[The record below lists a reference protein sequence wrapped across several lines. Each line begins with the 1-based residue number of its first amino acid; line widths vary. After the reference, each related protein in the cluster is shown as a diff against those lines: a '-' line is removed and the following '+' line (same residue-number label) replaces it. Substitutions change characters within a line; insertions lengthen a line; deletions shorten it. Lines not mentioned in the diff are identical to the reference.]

1 MLGYHRQARILGARR
16 PDVNEIVVCR
26 SLSSAHNSL
35 TAGAS
40 SSGAWLV
47 GQPPVSQAVSLF
59 LMKIL
64 VIGGGAREHAMAWK
78 LSRERSVTAVFCAPG
93 NPGIASVAR
102 CLDADVGDPKRTADV
117 ARSQAIDLTV
127 VGPELPLSRGIVDVF
142 TADGRAIVGPIAGRG
157 SARVEQGVRQR
168 LHGTAQRADGA
179 YHVCDSATSALA
191 WLEGDRFGYPLV
203 LKADGLAAGKGVV
216 IVDDRAAAAAAVRS
230 LMVERRFGSAG
241 DRIVFEEFLVGQEA
255 SYFVLADGTSFIPL
269 GSAQDHKRIFDD
281 DQGPN
286 TGGMGA
292 FAPSPLVTPE
302 IERRVVDEIVWPV
315 LDGMQHEGHPY
326 RGFLYVG
333 LMLTADGPKV
343 VEFNVRLGDPET
355 QVVLP
360 MLDEE
365 LSWLLGEAA
374 MGALPS
380 RAARF
385 VPGANVGVV
394 LAAGGYPEAVETGQ
408 PITGIDDAAAVPDA
422 LVFHAGTSK
431 REGQLV
437 TSGGRVLTVV
447 GRGQNFG
454 RHRDSYRHGISR
466 HASDDIGRVR
476 RACSSRHD
484 IGRKAL
490 TSNVKY
496 SIITFG
502 CRVNQADSFAIARDL
517 HARGAVEAPP
527 QDAELVVVNT
537 CSVTAAADQGVR
549 QTVRRI
555 VRDNPGVRV
564 VVTGCYATR
573 RPDEISRAS
582 KRRSRRVERRER
594 RSRRTTCIAYW
605 IATSRGNH
613 DCCPLRRRRWS
624 LWRHAVSRSRRAH
637 GPDTPRSNRMRR
649 DVQLLHHSDDTGQR
663 TLATAE

>member
-16 PDVNEIVVCR
+16 RYVNEIVVCR
-26 SLSSAHNSL
+26 SLSSAHNTL
-35 TAGAS
+35 MRRRRAQPAPG
-40 SSGAWLV
+40 LV

-102 CLDADVGDPKRTADV
+102 CLDADVGDPLELLDV

-142 TADGRAIVGPIAGRG
+142 TADGRAIVGPYAGRRG
-157 SARVEQGVRQR
+157 ARVEQGVRQG
-168 LHGTAQRADGA
+168 LHGASSRADRGA
-179 YHVCDSATSALA
+179 TTCAIRRARRSA

-216 IVDDRAAAAAAVRS
+216 IVDDRAAAAAAVQS

-255 SYFVLADGTSFIPL
+255 SYFVLADGTSFIAL

-281 DQGPN
+281 DRGPN

-292 FAPSPLVTPE
+292 FAPSPLVTSE
-302 IERRVVDEIVWPV
+302 VERRVVDEIVWPV

-374 MGALPS
+374 MGALALEGCALSPR
-380 RAARF
+380 RAMSESCSLRE
-385 VPGANVGVV
+385 VIPKR
-394 LAAGGYPEAVETGQ
+394 LKPGQ
-408 PITGIDDAAAVPDA
+408 PITGIDPAAVGARRARIPRGNQQARRSTRHLWWARADRRRARAEFQRGDRHGVPRRLAHSFRRDAVPPRHRPQGVGSGSHLIIKCPHQMTPDPYSCEVLDHHLRLSRQSGRLVCDRARSPRAGCGRNDAA
-422 LVFHAGTSK
+422 
-431 REGQLV
+431 
-437 TSGGRVLTVV
+437 
-447 GRGQNFG
+447 GRGARRREYVLCHG
-454 RHRDSYRHGISR
+454 RGGSG
-466 HASDDIGRVR
+466 
-476 RACSSRHD
+476 CSSDRPTN
-484 IGRKAL
+484 R
-490 TSNVKY
+490 
-496 SIITFG
+496 
-502 CRVNQADSFAIARDL
+502 AR
-517 HARGAVEAPP
+517 
-527 QDAELVVVNT
+527 
-537 CSVTAAADQGVR
+537 
-549 QTVRRI
+549 
-555 VRDNPGVRV
+555 
-564 VVTGCYATR
+564 
-573 RPDEISRAS
+573 
-582 KRRSRRVERRER
+582 
-594 RSRRTTCIAYW
+594 
-605 IATSRGNH
+605 
-613 DCCPLRRRRWS
+613 
-624 LWRHAVSRSRRAH
+624 
-637 GPDTPRSNRMRR
+637 
-649 DVQLLHHSDDTGQR
+649 
-663 TLATAE
+663 